1 MLLNPLSGLI
11 WIAEQI
17 QERAAAELDEKEN
30 LSKRLL
36 SLQLSLD
43 MGDLSEDEYDEKENE
58 ILIKMKEVAQRE
70 REEQAA

>member
-36 SLQLSLD
+36 SLQLALD
-43 MGDLSEDEYDEKENE
+43 MGDLSEDEYDERENE

-70 REEQAA
+70 KEDLAA

>member
-58 ILIKMKEVAQRE
+58 ILIKMQEVAQRE
-70 REEQAA
+70 REDQAA

>member
-36 SLQLSLD
+36 SLQLALD
-43 MGDLSEDEYDEKENE
+43 MGDLSEDEYDQKENE

-70 REEQAA
+70 REDQAA

>member
-58 ILIKMKEVAQRE
+58 ILIKMKEVAERE
-70 REEQAA
+70 RADQAA

>member
-58 ILIKMKEVAQRE
+58 ILMKMKEVAQRE
-70 REEQAA
+70 REDQAA

>member
-1 MLLNPLSGLI
+1 MILNPLSGII

-58 ILIKMKEVAQRE
+58 ILIKMKEVAQQE
-70 REEQAA
+70 KEDKAA

>member
-58 ILIKMKEVAQRE
+58 ILVKMREVAQRE
-70 REEQAA
+70 REDQAA

>member
-1 MLLNPLSGLI
+1 MILNPLSGLI

-70 REEQAA
+70 KEDKAA

>member
-1 MLLNPLSGLI
+1 MILNPLSGII

-70 REEQAA
+70 KEDKAA

>member
-43 MGDLSEDEYDEKENE
+43 MGDLSEDEYDKKENE
-58 ILIKMKEVAQRE
+58 ILMKMKEVAQRE
-70 REEQAA
+70 REDQAA

>member
-36 SLQLSLD
+36 SLQLALD
-43 MGDLSEDEYDEKENE
+43 MGDLSEDEYDQRENE

-70 REEQAA
+70 REDQAA

>member
-11 WIAEQI
+11 WIAQQI

-30 LSKRLL
+30 LSKQLL
-36 SLQLSLD
+36 SLQLALD
-43 MGDLSEDEYDEKENE
+43 MGDLCEDEYDQRENE

-70 REEQAA
+70 REDQAA

>member
-36 SLQLSLD
+36 SLQLALD
-43 MGDLSEDEYDEKENE
+43 MGDLSEDEYDERENE
-58 ILIKMKEVAQRE
+58 ILSKMKEVAQRE
-70 REEQAA
+70 REDQAA

>member
-36 SLQLSLD
+36 SLQLALD
-43 MGDLSEDEYDEKENE
+43 MGDLSEDEYDERENE

-70 REEQAA
+70 REDQAA

>member
-1 MLLNPLSGLI
+1 MILNPLSGII

-58 ILIKMKEVAQRE
+58 ILMKMKEVAQQE
-70 REEQAA
+70 KEDKAA

>member
-30 LSKRLL
+30 LSKQLL
-36 SLQLSLD
+36 SLQLALD
-43 MGDLSEDEYDEKENE
+43 MGDLCEDEYDQRENE

-70 REEQAA
+70 REDQAA

>member
-1 MLLNPLSGLI
+1 MILNPLSGLI

-70 REEQAA
+70 KEDQAA

>member
-1 MLLNPLSGLI
+1 MILNPLSGII

-58 ILIKMKEVAQRE
+58 ILMKMKEVAQRE
-70 REEQAA
+70 KEDKAA